1 MDTRDFL
8 VPDDYADFSCK
19 CGKCRH
25 TCCDGWAVTF
35 PREDYFRLLSV
46 PCSPELRR
54 KLDTSL
60 HLADD
65 STPERYA
72 ELLPNWEGHCPLQ
85 RADGLCALQAECGEE
100 AISSTCRYY
109 PRGIRTM
116 DDDECAC
123 SASCERVVEMLLH
136 RQAPMTFRRMRLS
149 FAMPLPPRETDA
161 ALTAETRQLRRD
173 VVTMLQAREVP
184 LASRMMGIRAA
195 LVLEE
200 SGHQTSESRWAAFR
214 AAAKVAIPPADWAL
228 RANILRTLME
238 EQLADTISMGGIAA
252 EILPLLRGEQ
262 AGAVLQQAAGTF
274 QADTPDW
281 MIGTEQLMVNHV
293 FYEGFPYG
301 AHQER
306 PATAAV
312 SLCAEYAVLRGTAV
326 LYHQLHPDEKALVD
340 AIAALF
346 RVMEHSA
353 FGWNAA
359 VVLERE
365 GKAGEDV
372 IGQIVGI

>member
-8 VPDDYADFSCK
+8 VPDDYADFHCK

-65 STPERYA
+65 PTPERYA

-109 PRGIRTM
+109 PRGHPH
-116 DDDECAC
+116 DGCDECAC

-136 RQAPMTFRRMRLS
+136 RLPPMTFRRMRLS
-149 FAMPLPPRETDA
+149 FAMALPPRETDA
-161 ALTAETRQLRRD
+161 ALTAKTRQLRRD

-195 LVLEE
+195 LMLEE
-200 SGHQTSESRWAAFR
+200 SGRQTSESRWAAFR
-214 AAAKVAIPPADWAL
+214 AAGESRDSPGGLGASGEYPADADG
-228 RANILRTLME
+228 RT
-238 EQLADTISMGGIAA
+238 AGGYHQHGRNRGGNPAA
-252 EILPLLRGEQ
+252 PARGT
-262 AGAVLQQAAGTF
+262 GGRSFAAGGGHVSGGYAGLDDWHGT
-274 QADTPDW
+274 ADGQP
-281 MIGTEQLMVNHV
+281 
-293 FYEGFPYG
+293 
-301 AHQER
+301 
-306 PATAAV
+306 
-312 SLCAEYAVLRGTAV
+312 CVLRGFPVRHASGAPGDGSGFAV
-326 LYHQLHPDEKALVD
+326 RGVRGAARYGGALPS
-340 AIAALF
+340 AA
-346 RVMEHSA
+346 S
-353 FGWNAA
+353 G
-359 VVLERE
+359 
-365 GKAGEDV
+365 
-372 IGQIVGI
+372 

>member
-8 VPDDYADFSCK
+8 VPDNYADFHCK

-54 KLDTSL
+54 KLDGAL

-65 STPERYA
+65 PTPERYA

-85 RADGLCALQAECGEE
+85 RADGLCALQAGCGED
-100 AISSTCRYY
+100 AISTTCRYY

-116 DDDECAC
+116 DDDECAY

-149 FAMPLPPRETDA
+149 FAMPLPARETDA

-184 LASRMMGIRAA
+184 LASRMLGIRAA

-238 EQLADTISMGGIAA
+238 ELLADTISMGGIAA

-301 AHQER
+301 AHQEC

-312 SLCAEYAVLRGTAV
+312 SLCAEYAVLRGTTV
-326 LYHQLHPDEKALVD
+326 LYHQLHTDETALVD